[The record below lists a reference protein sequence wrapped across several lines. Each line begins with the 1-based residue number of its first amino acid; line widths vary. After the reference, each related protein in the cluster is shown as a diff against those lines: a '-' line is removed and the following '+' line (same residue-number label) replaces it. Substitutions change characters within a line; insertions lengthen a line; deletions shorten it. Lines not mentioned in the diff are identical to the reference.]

1 MRISDWS
8 SDVCSSDLWLVKR
21 HAALGQRG
29 PHLQQ
34 RKADLEKLFD
44 IVDFLLVDVEQDP
57 MVLGLDHG
65 IVMRNDDVVASQDV
79 ADRGSG
85 RQLAFLEATSDHL
98 HMMAYYVRNGL
109 DRPHRAA
116 ADYMNA
122 PPPLPPAP
130 LPQSRTT

>member
-44 IVDFLLVDVEQDP
+44 IVDFLLVDDEQDH

-65 IVMRNDDVVASQDV
+65 IVMRNDDVVASHDG
-79 ADRGSG
+79 ADRGAG
-85 RQLAFLEATSDHL
+85 RQLDFLEATADDLRIKIGRASCRERGCQ
-98 HMMAYYVRNGL
+98 YV
-109 DRPHRAA
+109 
-116 ADYMNA
+116 
-122 PPPLPPAP
+122 
-130 LPQSRTT
+130 